1 MKFVARIYDIAA
13 FCVKREIFFKQ
24 CSKCGFAGF
33 AADVDFGCLI
43 VLHLQFQFLSRT
55 QDDLHHVFIR
65 TITFHKNWRF
75 NFAQNFGS
83 MPAQQQRWKPVGST
97 GTGRVDW
104 PVGLP
109 VGSRFFDRPIK
120 PAETPVKFS
129 FLATT
134 RHLSTNRKIHICFV
148 INKTFYKKTVS
159 INHTLPIGGRVD
171 RASATETVDMGS
183 IPSWVKPKTIKIGI
197 HSFPA

>member
-55 QDDLHHVFIR
+55 QDELHHVFIR

-75 NFAQNFGS
+75 NFAQNFRS

-109 VGSRFFDRPIK
+109 VGSTGRLGYRSGRDSSTGRSSRLKHRSNSP
-120 PAETPVKFS
+120 
-129 FLATT
+129 FLQ
-134 RHLSTNRKIHICFV
+134 LQDI
-148 INKTFYKKTVS
+148 
-159 INHTLPIGGRVD
+159 
-171 RASATETVDMGS
+171 
-183 IPSWVKPKTIKIGI
+183 
-197 HSFPA
+197 